1 MAQPGSFVMFYD
13 RLIKDF
19 DEKASEVFG
28 RRGAPKRFR
37 HIRQTWVNQKRR
49 YEIEEKLVKDGL
61 ELPVNEDFTPTPAQL
76 QAVNTKENPSGDEII
91 II

>member
-19 DEKASEVFG
+19 DEKAKDVFG

-49 YEIEEKLVKDGL
+49 YEIEEKLLKDGL
-61 ELPVNEDFTPTPAQL
+61 ELPANEGKLLKIFIVL
-76 QAVNTKENPSGDEII
+76 SLNRFNH
-91 II
+91 